1 MSASFVKVRLIRNRL
16 AVAAAVLLL
25 LVAFGWRQADSVRAH
40 AEFDHSNPAPN
51 STVAAPPTIVE
62 AWFTEDLDSNGT
74 NLSVFGPDGT
84 QVDKGDSAVDLFDP
98 LRRHATVS
106 LKDGL
111 GPGVYTVKWT
121 SVSSIDGDTANGSF
135 TFTVGGSG
143 TPCAAGT
150 PGATPSAAT
159 PASATPGAGTPT
171 AVPCDP
177 ITVDAGFGTPAA
189 AGGMTIT
196 LASDQT
202 SAGPR
207 VLTATLA
214 DESGSPIT
222 DATVQLSAQSLD
234 MDMGIAQAT
243 ATMSNPGQYS
253 ATVNMGMGGNWQV
266 DVSVTR
272 PGQQAIVVRYT
283 VSLTGP
289 G

>member
-1 MSASFVKVRLIRNRL
+1 MGERLTQARRHPIWT
-16 AVAAAVLLL
+16 AVLIVSF
-25 LVAFGWRQADSVRAH
+25 LVVVAGWGLVGSVRAH

-74 NLSVFGPDGT
+74 SLSVFGPDGT
-84 QVDKGDSAVDLFDP
+84 QVDKGDSAVDLYDP

-171 AVPCDP
+171 AVLCDP

-189 AGGMTIT
+189 AGGLMIT
-196 LASDQT
+196 LAADQT
-202 SAGPR
+202 IAGPR

-214 DESGSPIT
+214 DAVGAPVT
-222 DATVQLSAQSLD
+222 DATVTFAAQSLD
-234 MDMGIAQAT
+234 MDMGTAQGT
-243 ATMSNPGQYS
+243 ATMSAPGQYS
-253 ATVNMGMGGNWQV
+253 ATINMGMGGTWQV

-272 PGQQAIVVRYT
+272 PGQPATVVRYT